1 MRAILT
7 EAFGVA
13 DTNTIYKTL
22 ADSLTG
28 QQIVGLTMSV
38 SMK

>member
-1 MRAILT
+1 MRTILT

-22 ADSLTG
+22 ADSVAG
-28 QQIVGLTMSV
+28 QQLVALTMGV

>member
-1 MRAILT
+1 MRQILT

-22 ADSLTG
+22 ADSVAG
-28 QQIVGLTMSV
+28 QQLVAMTLTL